1 MNIAILILAAGS
13 SSRMGVAKQLLPA
26 GDTTLLGIAINNALQ
41 TKVGNIYCVLG
52 AKADEIQNSIKVK
65 DIEFIINSDYKTGL
79 SSSIK
84 KGINHLQSQNYD
96 AILMTLGD
104 QPYVDF
110 NILNE
115 MINVFKT
122 QPHKIIASGYGEKVG
137 IPVIIPKHYYQEFLK
152 LTGDKGA
159 KQFLNNNTEQ
169 IVVFNNEHLMD
180 IDTKEDY
187 ESYLKSII

>member
-137 IPVIIPKHYYQEFLK
+137 IPVIIPKHYYPEFLK